1 MTNVFCEIALSKG
14 RWGYRPS
21 RSRARRNLRWTFAGR
36 LLDVTFHDPGDNAIE
51 MDIRVDG
58 DEDNCEEIRD
68 AIFRAFLEWKPEYE
82 SMIEVFVAVD

>member
-1 MTNVFCEIALSKG
+1 VTSVFCEIALSKG

-21 RSRARRNLRWTFAGR
+21 RSRARRHLRRTFGNR
-36 LLDVTFHDPGDNAIE
+36 LLDVICHAPGDNAIE

-58 DEDNCEEIRD
+58 DEDNCEEVRD

-82 SMIEVFVAVD
+82 SMIEVSVAVD